1 MQERSPSMKNIHNIG
16 DNNTINEY
24 KNIVSQYQNIM
35 TGYENIQNCQETD
48 SPTQNWLVVFG
59 GIFSFFVL
67 LFILS
72 QIIT

>member
-1 MQERSPSMKNIHNIG
+1 MKNINTTG

-24 KNIVSQYQNIM
+24 KNIVSEYHNIV
-35 TGYENIQNCQETD
+35 TGYQDIQNCNEGN

-72 QIIT
+72 QIITY

>member
-1 MQERSPSMKNIHNIG
+1 MKNTGN
-16 DNNTINEY
+16 NNTINEY

-35 TGYENIQNCQETD
+35 TGYQDIQNINQEE
-48 SPTQNWLVVFG
+48 SSTQNWLVVFG

-72 QIIT
+72 QIIR

>member
-1 MQERSPSMKNIHNIG
+1 MKNTC

-24 KNIVSQYQNIM
+24 KNIVSQYQNIV
-35 TGYENIQNCQETD
+35 TGYQDIQNNNPED
-48 SPTQNWLVVFG
+48 NPTQNWLVVFG

-72 QIIT
+72 QIIR